1 MNVTDNSILKLEK
14 GFYVIRVSLPRDLL
28 REAQI
33 MGNCL
38 NDFERFADSEIYSL
52 RNSCGRPLAN
62 IEIREGLLIQI
73 SGPEN
78 KCVKQEYL
86 PHLRKFL
93 SDRGI
98 PKDDINSRLGFIE
111 FDGQTF
117 ATIDACTD
125 AFAVWCELNTIPCA
139 LPFQQHPKIKEFLNI
154 FARYGQSSKNSTRV
168 KVARLF
174 TPNYPA
180 WRDGDQSI
188 NGNSAICRPRLA
200 TALHH
205 LTRYGALPQST
216 RNTAFRVAIADIA
229 AKAVRQTTI
238 IYDISAENRIFHQD
252 SFADLLELIQVRE
265 IYDTARDH
273 ARDVKAKALKGTVP
287 REFIYRLEQD
297 FLTL

>member
-1 MNVTDNSILKLEK
+1 MTFAKDPKNLFED
-14 GFYVIRVSLPRDLL
+14 GFQLICISERLDLL
-28 REAQI
+28 REARL

-38 NDFERFADSEIYSL
+38 NDLDRFADSEIYSL
-52 RNSCGRPLAN
+52 RNPNGRPVAN
-62 IEIREGLLIQI
+62 IEIRAGLLIQI
-73 SGPEN
+73 AGPKN
-78 KCVKQEYL
+78 QDVKAIYHS
-86 PHLRKFL
+86 HLQTFLTRK
-93 SDRGI
+93 GI
-98 PKDDINSRLGFIE
+98 PQNEINMRLGFIE
-111 FDGQTF
+111 FDGRTF
-117 ATIDACTD
+117 DTIDACTD
-125 AFAVWCELNTIPCA
+125 AFAVWCELNTIPCV
-139 LPFQQHPKIKEFLNI
+139 LPFQKHQKIREFLNI
-154 FARYGQSSKNSTRV
+154 FARYGQSSENSTQV

-238 IYDISAENRIFHQD
+238 IYDIGAENRIFHQD

-287 REFIYRLEQD
+287 GEFIYRLEQD